1 MSRETEIP
9 AKGNDPQAQHPGRM
23 LPSGGAVTAIALI
36 LFLLT
41 GIIHALAGSA
51 VVMEAEMR
59 RFAPPD
65 RSGLPEAE
73 YPAMAA
79 HIADYLAGRKD
90 DFQYTV
96 QGEQGERIPCF
107 HDYELAHMADC
118 RSLIRVD
125 GLICGI
131 CLAAALAGGILI
143 LKSGRAGLREAL
155 RGARGAL
162 WGLSMLTAVLVLW
175 AVADFDGLFLT
186 FHRLAFRND
195 LWLLN
200 PRTDLLIRLMPEDL
214 FIDLGLKGLAAF
226 VPGLA
231 LLLIAMFI
239 LTRRN
244 Q

>member
-1 MSRETEIP
+1 
-9 AKGNDPQAQHPGRM
+9 
-23 LPSGGAVTAIALI
+23 
-36 LFLLT
+36 
-41 GIIHALAGSA
+41 
-51 VVMEAEMR
+51 
-59 RFAPPD
+59 
-65 RSGLPEAE
+65 
-73 YPAMAA
+73 
-79 HIADYLAGRKD
+79 
-90 DFQYTV
+90 
-96 QGEQGERIPCF
+96 
-107 HDYELAHMADC
+107 
-118 RSLIRVD
+118 
-125 GLICGI
+125 
-131 CLAAALAGGILI
+131 
-143 LKSGRAGLREAL
+143 
-155 RGARGAL
+155 
-162 WGLSMLTAVLVLW
+162 MLTAVLVLW